1 MDELM
6 IVGEFDWHRSIYEY
20 VMDMVVFTIPS
31 NMKTS
36 HVADELRRLVQPPH
50 LCLYDGLLGVQI
62 DANELC
68 QRIASCSS
76 DDRKRHAQ
84 LFVPLR
90 LEHWLVR
97 HLVTV
102 HLLLSEMR
110 VVYYD
115 PNGVS
120 YDNETRVIVGLDVLS
135 RCYYNRYQVGTNI
148 RRDFNNKDC
157 CHPFR
162 VDDLIFNI
170 YVSQSQRPNSGYIM
184 QPASLHEKSVHTRR
198 SQLDSQVEQAS
209 ATRPDFWTNLRTT
222 GLGNVMRTF

>member
-120 YDNETRVIVGLDVLS
+120 YDNETRVIVGMEHDGESVTPRRFIEMLLQSLPGWNKHSAGLQQQGLLS
-135 RCYYNRYQVGTNI
+135 PLSCGRFNLQYI
-148 RRDFNNKDC
+148 RES
-157 CHPFR
+157 
-162 VDDLIFNI
+162 
-170 YVSQSQRPNSGYIM
+170 VSTS
-184 QPASLHEKSVHTRR
+184 K
-198 SQLDSQVEQAS
+198 
-209 ATRPDFWTNLRTT
+209 
-222 GLGNVMRTF
+222 